1 MSRPRSKERD
11 NLRTERI
18 SLALTPVALSG
29 ITTLA
34 QIKEISVNDLICG
47 LIDNVIKKNAAV
59 ISDFNTARDKAA
71 SAVKLNVD
79 AETN

>member
-1 MSRPRSKERD
+1 MSRPRIKERD